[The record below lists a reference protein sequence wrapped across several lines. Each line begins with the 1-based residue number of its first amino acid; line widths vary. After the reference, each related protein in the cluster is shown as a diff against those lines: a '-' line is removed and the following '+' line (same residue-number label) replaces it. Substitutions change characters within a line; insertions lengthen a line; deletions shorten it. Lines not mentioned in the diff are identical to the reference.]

1 MQWKAHSEERT
12 RTCNVKRDPR
22 GNAKKI
28 KEISSFEGMKK
39 SIIMKVAIIG
49 AGSLGQSIAK
59 GLLTN
64 KVVDS
69 LYLTKR
75 NTSSII
81 KFKRYNRVILT
92 SDNEE
97 AVKNSDIIVFAV
109 QPRHL
114 RVILENL
121 KYTLKKDQVIISVIT
136 GFSIAKIEN
145 IIGGKHVIIR
155 AMPNTAASVGQSMTC
170 LSANERGRG
179 KVEFAKTIFN
189 SLGSSMEIP
198 EEQLQAATV
207 ICASGIAFWMRLIR
221 ATTQGAI
228 QLGFEA
234 HEAQQLAVQ
243 TCFGAATLLKESGN
257 HPEAE
262 IDRVTTPGGCTI
274 EGLNEMEHQGLS
286 SSLIKGITVS
296 FDKINQIKN

>member
-1 MQWKAHSEERT
+1 
-12 RTCNVKRDPR
+12 
-22 GNAKKI
+22 
-28 KEISSFEGMKK
+28 
-39 SIIMKVAIIG
+39 MKVAIIG

-59 GLLTN
+59 GLLKN
-64 KVVDS
+64 RVVTS

-75 NTSSII
+75 NTKSITSFNES
-81 KFKRYNRVILT
+81 KEVVLT

-97 AVKNSDIIVFAV
+97 AVKNSDILIFAV

-114 RVILENL
+114 EKIMVNIKPLLKENQL
-121 KYTLKKDQVIISVIT
+121 IITVIT
-136 GFSIAKIEN
+136 GFSISKIED
-145 IIGGKHVIIR
+145 IIGVDKYIIR
-155 AMPNTAASVGQSMTC
+155 SMPNTAASVGQSMTC
-170 LSANERGRG
+170 LSANQKG
-179 KVEFAKTIFN
+179 KEKVAIAKTIFN
-189 SLGSSMEIP
+189 SLGVSMEIP

-234 HEAQQLAVQ
+234 HEAHELAMQ
-243 TCFGAATLLKESGN
+243 TCFGAASLLKESGN

-286 SSLIKGITVS
+286 SSLIKGINTS
-296 FDKINQIKN
+296 FDKINEIKN

>member
-1 MQWKAHSEERT
+1 
-12 RTCNVKRDPR
+12 
-22 GNAKKI
+22 
-28 KEISSFEGMKK
+28 
-39 SIIMKVAIIG
+39 MKVAIIG

-59 GLLTN
+59 GLLKN
-64 KVVDS
+64 KVVSS

-75 NTSSII
+75 NTDSI
-81 KFKRYNRVILT
+81 KEFNRYKAVTLT
-92 SDNEE
+92 TNNEE
-97 AVKNSDIIVFAV
+97 AVKNSDIIIFAV

-114 RVILENL
+114 RDILENL
-121 KYTLKKDQVIISVIT
+121 KYKLTKEQILISVIT
-136 GFSIAKIEN
+136 GFSIGKIEN
-145 IIGGKHVIIR
+145 VIGGKHYIIR

-170 LSANERGRG
+170 ISPNIKGKE
-179 KVEFAKTIFN
+179 KVELAKTIFN
-189 SLGSSMEIP
+189 SLGRSMVIP
-198 EEQLQAATV
+198 EDQLQAATV

-234 HEAQQLAVQ
+234 HEAHELAMQ

-286 SSLIKGITVS
+286 SSLIKGINAS
-296 FDKINQIKN
+296 FEKINQIKTN